1 MVLAKTIKLG
11 IQVKGTG
18 KAVGKKTPK
27 EKTSPFLT
35 KTPKAKTFK
44 KEDPQGDLAKEIMQE
59 IAFLGA
65 PGATVAIKLDEASK
79 KNKGKKIKKPKKKI
93 PGLKG
98 KK

>member
-11 IQVKGTG
+11 IQIKGTG

-35 KTPKAKTFK
+35 KAPQAKTVK
-44 KEDPQGDLAKEIMQE
+44 GDPKQDVAKEIMQE
-59 IAFLGA
+59 IAFFGA
-65 PGATVAIKLDEASK
+65 PAGAVGMKLDEASK

>member
-1 MVLAKTIKLG
+1 
-11 IQVKGTG
+11 
-18 KAVGKKTPK
+18 
-27 EKTSPFLT
+27 
-35 KTPKAKTFK
+35 
-44 KEDPQGDLAKEIMQE
+44 MQE

-65 PGATVAIKLDEASK
+65 PGAATAMKLDEAAK

>member
-35 KTPKAKTFK
+35 
-44 KEDPQGDLAKEIMQE
+44 
-59 IAFLGA
+59 
-65 PGATVAIKLDEASK
+65 
-79 KNKGKKIKKPKKKI
+79 
-93 PGLKG
+93 
-98 KK
+98 